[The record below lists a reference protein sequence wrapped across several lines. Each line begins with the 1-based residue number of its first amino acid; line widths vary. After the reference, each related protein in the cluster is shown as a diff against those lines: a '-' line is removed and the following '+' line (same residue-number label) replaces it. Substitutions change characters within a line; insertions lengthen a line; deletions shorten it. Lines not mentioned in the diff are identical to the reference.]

1 MDLKNIKHIILDL
14 DGTLWDTAK
23 ISADAYNQAL
33 RSDGRSDLIVTDELI
48 RKEFGKSDREI
59 ADDLFPE
66 FEPSI
71 RDELMNLC
79 GISNNTTL
87 EKTNEIMLYPDVPDT
102 LKAMSEHHCFYI
114 VSNCGV
120 GYIEMFLK
128 KYHLEPYITDTE
140 CCGNTGKNKAEN
152 IRILMERNQISDAV
166 YVGDTAGDFHSASK
180 AHIPFIF
187 ASYGY
192 GQVPE
197 KELTLRSFSELQ
209 DLFSGNTL

>member
-1 MDLKNIKHIILDL
+1 MNLKNIKHIILDL

-152 IRILMERNQISDAV
+152 IRILMERNQISD
-166 YVGDTAGDFHSASK
+166 TPQF
-180 AHIPFIF
+180 F
-187 ASYGY
+187 
-192 GQVPE
+192 
-197 KELTLRSFSELQ
+197 
-209 DLFSGNTL
+209 